1 MRAPAPLW
9 PLPWWSRLLSQRWCG
24 GDPVQV
30 RAESPSRISPI
41 DVGGGT
47 AVDDQRGEEVRRQ
60 ALFREVNEQI
70 EKLSDGWEL
79 FDGSISVLCEC
90 GRAGCIESLPVL
102 GELLAAVARLPRARR
117 LAAPLSWL
125 ALQPRARLHD
135 ARADQCRRPSGHP
148 RLILAP
154 PAV

>member
-1 MRAPAPLW
+1 MAATGPTMAA
-9 PLPWWSRLLSQRWCG
+9 PWWSRLLSQRWCG

-41 DVGGGT
+41 DDGGGT
-47 AVDDQRGEEVRRQ
+47 AVDDHRGEEVRRQ

-90 GRAGCIESLPVL
+90 GRAGCNEALEVSRTLYDDV
-102 GELLAAVARLPRARR
+102 R
-117 LAAPLSWL
+117 AAPSRFILKVGHEL
-125 ALQPRARLHD
+125 DDVDAVIARHD
-135 ARADQCRRPSGHP
+135 GYVVAERNAEAHS
-148 RLILAP
+148 
-154 PAV
+154 